1 MTAKEAIQQAID
13 LIENTK
19 LNKANHHNTNL
30 QRWITDCGDV
40 EEAIAYTYGDQ
51 LIDELKK
58 MMEELDNEE

>member
-1 MTAKEAIQQAID
+1 MTAKEAIQQVIT
-13 LIENTK
+13 LIESAK
-19 LNKANHHNTNL
+19 LNKTKHYNTNI
-30 QRWITDCGDV
+30 QRWITDCGNV